1 MANSLPHIFKA
12 RVYLEDVD
20 AAGIVYH
27 ANHLKYAERAR
38 TELLA
43 AGGLRHVDVM
53 AAGTVIVVKTLFI
66 DYLAPLRLEEDF
78 TVESKVLKLGG
89 ASATLEQLIYGP
101 LGLCARLEV
110 VLVHTQDGKSARWSE
125 QLREILN

>member
-1 MANSLPHIFKA
+1 MAHTFSA

-53 AAGTVIVVKTLFI
+53 ATGTVIVVKTLFI
-66 DYLAPLRLEEDF
+66 DYVAPLKLEEDF
-78 TVESKVLKLGG
+78 RVESRVTKLGG
-89 ASATLEQLIYGP
+89 ASATMEQIIHGP
-101 LGLCARLEV
+101 AGLCARLEV
-110 VLVHTQDGKSARWSE
+110 VLVHTQDGKSARWSDA
-125 QLREILN
+125 LRQILA